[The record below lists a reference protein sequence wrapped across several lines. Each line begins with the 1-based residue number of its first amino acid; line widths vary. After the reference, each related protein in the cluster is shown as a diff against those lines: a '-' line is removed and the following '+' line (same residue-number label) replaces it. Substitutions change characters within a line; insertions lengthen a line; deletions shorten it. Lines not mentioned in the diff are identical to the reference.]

1 MKKSDIEKA
10 LAEIGEGL
18 CSAGIDRVY
27 QPDSHTFLFILYG
40 VKEWKS
46 LLISLKRN
54 ALRLHL
60 LFDSMHRDYYIN
72 TPAAAVLS
80 KYCSRAKILSM
91 SFNGRV
97 VELLLLRGVE
107 HRLLADM
114 DSRDL
119 QLREGENE
127 IFQLNRETKGAI
139 PSPGA
144 DEVLSFS
151 RNSTERLET
160 GSREG
165 KPFLNRRLSDEY
177 IRQQNDALAR
187 KILSVLRRER
197 KKLVRLM
204 EKLLEEQ
211 REVRDK
217 EQYKLMGELLKYNL
231 SRVKRGDRSVS
242 LTGFDGKPMH
252 VDLDPMLGPR
262 ENMNRYFQQ
271 YRKLKRREEV
281 IDRKI
286 GFEEKRTAAL
296 DELMDLVHR
305 GEAISINRSPL
316 QFVESIDPDLLTRGL
331 QERVRRIFYPEQ
343 TLQRDEKKKEKFLR
357 FNSKSGK
364 TILIGRNA
372 RENDELT
379 LRVARG
385 NDLWLHV
392 ETGSGSHVILRY
404 DRGSGFQDAD
414 IVDAAM
420 LALYFSN
427 FRNEKSGDVVYTQRK
442 YIRKSKNK
450 PAGYVTYHNNKTKHI
465 RVDQHV
471 LQRLL
476 DSRPGG
482 LMLQP

>member
-1 MKKSDIEKA
+1 MKKNDIEKA
-10 LAEIGEGL
+10 IAEIGEGL
-18 CSAGIDRVY
+18 CSTGIDRVY
-27 QPDSHTFLFILYG
+27 QTDSHTFLFSLYG
-40 VKEWKS
+40 VKEWKG

-54 ALRLHL
+54 TPRLHL
-60 LFDSMHRDYYIN
+60 LFDSIHRDYHLN
-72 TPAAAVLS
+72 TPAAAVLN
-80 KYCSRAKILSM
+80 KYCSRAKILSIT
-91 SFNGRV
+91 FDGKV
-97 VELLLLRGVE
+97 VELSFLRGVE
-107 HRLLADM
+107 HRLLVDM
-114 DSRDL
+114 DLKDL
-119 QLREGENE
+119 QLREGEKE
-127 IFQLNRETKGAI
+127 IFQLNRETKEAI
-139 PSPGA
+139 PSPGKDA
-144 DEVLSFS
+144 VLSFNRS
-151 RNSTERLET
+151 STGRLET

-165 KPFLNRRLSDEY
+165 EPALNYRLSDEF

-204 EKLLEEQ
+204 NKLLEEQ

-217 EQYKLMGELLKYNL
+217 ERYRLMGELLKYNL
-231 SRVKRGDRSVS
+231 SRVSRGDRSAA

-262 ENMNRYFQQ
+262 ENMDRYFQQ
-271 YRKLKRREEV
+271 YRKLKRREEF

-296 DELMDLVHR
+296 DELMELVCR
-305 GEAISINRSPL
+305 GEAISVTRSPL
-316 QFVESIDPDLLTRGL
+316 QLVESIDPGLLTRGL
-331 QERVRRIFYPEQ
+331 QERVRRVFYPEQ
-343 TLQRDEKKKEKFLR
+343 APGRDEKKKEKLLR
-357 FNSKSGK
+357 FSSKSGK
-364 TILIGRNA
+364 TILVGRNA

-385 NDLWLHV
+385 NDLWFHV

-404 DRGSGFQDAD
+404 DRGGGFQDAD

-442 YIRKSKNK
+442 YIRKPKNK
-450 PAGYVTYHNNKTKHI
+450 PVGYVTYHNNKTKHI